1 MNDVATQNKHKQAI
15 EAAISAL
22 KSRGADVNPYSVAD
36 ESQISRAVIVR
47 NQELMDLIDEARH
60 ETNGKSGAAQAE
72 EPAPTTQPAP
82 QPARTPQSAS
92 GGFSANATMELIDRI
107 DLLEEENKAL
117 KTKLTN
123 LEQQSANP
131 YAGLLEEENKS
142 LQEHLARLKAD
153 YAALQVTVAQAQEH
167 IQLLDRERVALESQC
182 QNQQTL
188 HQASLKKT
196 EELFQ
201 RRISAFETE
210 NSTLVQ
216 QIKTLEASKGSASEL
231 EQAWQE
237 RLEAHEM
244 INESLQERIAA
255 MEIERQQAIAA
266 AEQELH
272 HRLIAFD
279 NENKAAQEEIKAIL
293 AEREEADAFHIERI
307 TELEE
312 ENLKLNSLINQ
323 LKTELQSA
331 SKSVQIAYQQGLLAG
346 KHDAQAEFDQQVQQ
360 MHDAVTANTANGGTV
375 PPPPDSEPFV
385 ADVIPIDPESL
396 NDPFTAKLLE
406 ALQAEVVM
414 DENAAPIHTEYTAQ
428 EHADFR
434 EQTLTDFG
442 SQIRNDEYSNSGSYT
457 LPPEMQFTKDRI
469 SPEAAA
475 EFSEAERATM
485 FSGVPREHSS
495 EAEDDKEQS
504 SSFTAAELRDLI
516 KNKEEKKDAPT
527 TKTSANK
534 RFVGG
539 KRESSA
545 DPLPTAPRVFPQ
557 EIRRSCLLLGMKAE
571 ELTKANVLEAWKKE
585 MAKPGVHPDT
595 GGDTEMAI
603 YLNTAKDTLLRW
615 IEDQAPKLGKK
626 FGASAGTREH
636 GKTGER
642 DKQQQ

>member
-15 EAAISAL
+15 EAAISSL
-22 KSRGADVNPYSVAD
+22 KARGADVNPYSVAD

-47 NQELMDLIDEARH
+47 NQELMDLIQQSRGEA
-60 ETNGKSGAAQAE
+60 NGKTNAAQ
-72 EPAPTTQPAP
+72 P
-82 QPARTPQSAS
+82 QPAQQAPPQAAS
-92 GGFSANATMELIDRI
+92 GGFSPAATMELIARI
-107 DLLEEENKAL
+107 DLLEEENKQL
-117 KTKLTN
+117 LSKLNN
-123 LEQQSANP
+123 LEQQAKNP
-131 YAGLLEEENKS
+131 YAGLLEEENKTLTQRLEQ
-142 LQEHLARLKAD
+142 LQTEQR
-153 YAALQVTVAQAQEH
+153 ALTVTVAQAQEH
-167 IQLLDRERVALESQC
+167 IQLLDRERIALESQC

-210 NSTLVQ
+210 NSTLLQ

-255 MEIERQQAIAA
+255 MDIERQQAVAA

-312 ENLKLNSLINQ
+312 ENLKINSLLSQ
-323 LKTELQSA
+323 LKIELQNA
-331 SKSVQIAYQQGLLAG
+331 SKSVQIAYQQGFMAG
-346 KHDAQAEFDQQVQQ
+346 QHEVRTEFDQQVQQ
-360 MHDAVTANTANGGTV
+360 MHDAARANTADGGTMTA
-375 PPPPDSEPFV
+375 PPSSEPFV
-385 ADVIPIDPESL
+385 ADVIPLDPETL

-406 ALQAEVVM
+406 ALQAEVLLEETPV
-414 DENAAPIHTEYTAQ
+414 PTHTQFTEQ
-428 EHADFR
+428 EHNDLR
-434 EQTLTDFG
+434 EQTLTDFE
-442 SQIRNDEYSNSGSYT
+442 SQARNDEYSSTGTYS
-457 LPPEMQFTKDRI
+457 LPPEMQFTKERI
-469 SPEAAA
+469 SPEVAADLSGA
-475 EFSEAERATM
+475 DRQTA
-485 FSGVPREHSS
+485 FSGVPQEHYS

-516 KNKEEKKDAPT
+516 KNKEDKKEAPT

-539 KRESSA
+539 KRETST

-626 FGASAGTREH
+626 FGASANTREH
-636 GKTGER
+636 GKSAAER
-642 DKQQQ
+642 DKQQ